1 MNHHIYLE
9 KSGILETSDDH
20 FMIFTENESETES
33 KDFPIFGEENPFFQ
47 FYLDEK
53 ENDSIALKISEEK
66 KEKSIPKFII
76 QKDSNSLINKKRK
89 RGRQKSEE
97 ASKKEKNKRIHDKN
111 CSDNVL
117 RKLQNHYISFI
128 LSFLNCILT
137 NLKYEENK
145 RFLKLDYNFKKKIK
159 KENVKSLKN
168 KTIGDI
174 ISNKISRKYKYE
186 REDFNKQ
193 LCDEIKLNDSVLRD
207 ILSENYLLFFKKIYY
222 KSINKISFGEYGL
235 NKEIILPKKVKMY
248 KDLLKDNEDKDSYN
262 FDSKKINKC
271 VARNFIPELAFSLN
285 QKS

>member
-9 KSGILETSDDH
+9 KSGILEASDNH
-20 FMIFTENESETES
+20 FMIFSENESETES

-47 FYLDEK
+47 LEEK
-53 ENDSIALKISEEK
+53 ENDSITLKLYEEK
-66 KEKSIPKFII
+66 KEKNIPKFIV
-76 QKDSNSLINKKRK
+76 QKDSNSLISKKRK
-89 RGRQKSEE
+89 RGKQKSED
-97 ASKKEKNKRIHDKN
+97 ANKKEKNKRIHDKN

-145 RFLKLDYNFKKKIK
+145 RFLKLDYNFKKSIK
-159 KENVKSLKN
+159 KENVESLKN

-193 LCDEIKLNDSVLRD
+193 LCDEIKLNDSVLRN

-222 KSINKISFGEYGL
+222 KSINKISLGEYGL

-248 KDLLKDNEDKDSYN
+248 KDLLKDNEAKDSNN

-271 VARNFIPELAFSLN
+271 VATNFIPELIFL
-285 QKS
+285 